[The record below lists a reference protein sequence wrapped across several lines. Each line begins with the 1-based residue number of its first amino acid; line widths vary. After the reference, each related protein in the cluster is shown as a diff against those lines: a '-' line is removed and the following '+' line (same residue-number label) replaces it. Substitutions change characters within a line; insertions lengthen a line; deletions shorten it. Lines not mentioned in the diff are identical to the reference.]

1 MLKLTEVTKPTPL
14 LPYPSIRPIQSL
26 LLLFLIA
33 CTNLPVK
40 AQQQYFSY
48 SMKRLSQDDGLSQ
61 GSNYFRYEDSKGFI
75 WITGNDALN
84 RYDGSII
91 KVYNLNRYFKNCPPL
106 QQGYGF
112 AEDDKSDIYIGS
124 VNGLYIYHRKTD
136 QFTLLQMYPG
146 RQEALAMPFAFRDRK
161 VWCFNRNYEI
171 TTYDVKDGSI
181 NNVTKIPLPATN
193 SVHVYDM
200 QGPDGFSFYYRFPFF
215 DNNNNLWCFGSRDV
229 YQFNKNTKQLQ
240 RVNLKAITD
249 PNITILCTYFDKLN
263 NELWIG
269 CNKGLLLHNIHTGT
283 QQFIRRVGNLEL
295 GEVNSIACNGNVIA
309 LRSTSGTLLSDR
321 DFRSYYWANYPSRI
335 FSRRV
340 YDFGFDKAG
349 RLWMCDDGLGQAIY
363 SFSQPLLPKIPGNN
377 IEFAK
382 LKEKGVGNF
391 AEMPNGDIYF
401 HSNFFLEYSTR
412 QLKTIRPAQAT
423 LGYQLGFRAKTDP
436 IRKGIWI
443 YRLDAV
449 KQQLVIYFV
458 GKEGKPRLAHTLPVF
473 KEWGACNTFEVLSD
487 ARMLISFSNGLFWL
501 KHDKLVQ
508 VKTIPHKSLFTVSTL
523 SGNRY
528 AISYLNKDMWL
539 VTTDSSDNIK
549 PLRPVLNGVQSF
561 YMQEDT
567 LRHQYWA
574 GTNKGIYLLDRN
586 FRSIQHFDANNGLA
600 GTYIY
605 GLLLDDKGNAWCS
618 HQHGLSSIDAHT
630 LQITNYDKDDG
641 IQDWDFNNRAFYKAT
656 DGTLYFGGVGGFNY
670 FKPPLKPISY
680 YDPEVYVDEILVNNT
695 TFLPDSNANEIREL
709 HLRHRDNNI
718 VVKALIKD
726 LDNKHELVYRLQ
738 ESDAQWKHLPEK
750 SVLTFS
756 SLAPGSYRLELGVF
770 DKYGHRN
777 LHQKTIHIFIQAPF
791 YLRSWFWV
799 MAAIVTTALIAWRYN
814 SIKLRKQK
822 AHFRE
827 RLALE
832 KQRNKLTA
840 DLHDDIGASLSSLQV
855 NSMVAHELL
864 LHEPDRAQKV
874 LEKIA
879 SQSKSLSER
888 IGDIIWSMKPG
899 KDEFMTMSN
908 RIRSF
913 ANDIMGDTE
922 MQYHIDIAPEADTAI
937 IDITIRK
944 NIIFITKEAINNT
957 VKYSKATTLSIALK
971 AKKGYASLSISDN
984 GIGFIPQQS
993 RGNGIENMK
1002 RRVTEMA
1009 GEWQLQ
1015 TAPMQG
1021 TTINITIPLTRH
1033 QDT

>member
-1 MLKLTEVTKPTPL
+1 MSFFT
-14 LPYPSIRPIQSL
+14 SIRLALSL
-26 LLLFLIA
+26 LLLLE
-33 CTNLPVK
+33 CLSRPVL

-61 GSNYFRYEDSKGFI
+61 GSNYFRYEDSKGFM

-84 RYDGSII
+84 RYDGSVI
-91 KVYNLNRYFKNCPPL
+91 KVYNLNRYFKDCPPL

-112 AEDDKSDIYIGS
+112 AEDDRGNIYIGS

-136 QFTLLQMYPG
+136 KFTLQKMYPG
-146 RQEALAMPFAFRDRK
+146 QQEALAMPFAFKDGK
-161 VWCFNRNYEI
+161 IWCFNRHYEI
-171 TTYDVKDGSI
+171 TAYTVTSGDVS
-181 NNVTKIPLPATN
+181 KITQFPLPATN

-200 QGPDGFSFYYRFPFF
+200 LGADGFSFYYRFPFF
-215 DNNNNLWCFGSRDV
+215 DNSSNLWCFGIHDV
-229 YQFNKNTKQLQ
+229 YRFNKNTKSLQ
-240 RVNLKAITD
+240 QVGLQTMSD
-249 PNITILCTYFDKLN
+249 PNMTVLCTYFDKLHDK
-263 NELWIG
+263 LWIG
-269 CNKGLLLHNIHTGT
+269 CGKGLLIYDIHTGT
-283 QQFIRRVGNLEL
+283 EKFIRRVGNLDL
-295 GEVNSIACNGNVIA
+295 GEVNSIACSGNVIA

-321 DFRSYYWANYPSRI
+321 EFSSYYWASYPSRI

-363 SFSQPLLPKIPGNN
+363 SFSQPLLPKVPGNN
-377 IEFAK
+377 NEFAK
-382 LKEKGVGNF
+382 LKEKGVGSF
-391 AEMPNGDIYF
+391 AEMPDGDIYF
-401 HSNFFLEYSTR
+401 HSNFFLEHGTR
-412 QLKTIRPAQAT
+412 QLKTVPASQAV
-423 LGYQLGFRAKTDP
+423 LGYQMGFRAETDP
-436 IRKGIWI
+436 ARKGIWV
-443 YRLDAV
+443 YRLDDAT
-449 KQQLVIYFV
+449 QQLLIYFV
-458 GKEGKPRLAHTLPVF
+458 GKEGTHRLVHKVQAP
-473 KEWGACNTFEVLSD
+473 KEWGACNTLKVLDD
-487 ARMLISFSNGLFWL
+487 ARILVSFSNGLFWL
-501 KHDKLVQ
+501 KHNKLVQ
-508 VKTIPHKSLFTVSTL
+508 VNTIPGKSLFTISTL
-523 SGNRY
+523 SNNRY

-539 VTTDSSDNIK
+539 VTIDSSDDI
-549 PLRPVLNGVQSF
+549 RQVRTILNGVQAF

-567 LRHQYWA
+567 LRHQYWV

-586 FRSIQHFDANNGLA
+586 FRSVQHFDANNGLA

-605 GLLLDDKGNAWCS
+605 GLLLDDNGNAWCS
-618 HQHGLSSIDAHT
+618 HQHGLSSIEART

-641 IQDWDFNNRAFYKAT
+641 IQDWDFNNRAFYKAA

-680 YDPEVYVDEILVNNT
+680 YEPEVYVDEILVNNRP
-695 TFLPDSNANEIREL
+695 FQPDSNANEIREL

-718 VVKALIKD
+718 VVRALIKD
-726 LDNKHELVYRLQ
+726 LDNKHSLVYRLR
-738 ESDAQWKHLPEK
+738 ESDAQWKHLPDK

-799 MAAIVTTALIAWRYN
+799 AVAILVTALIAWRYH

-827 RLALE
+827 QLALE

-864 LHEPDRAQKV
+864 LHEPGRAQKV

-879 SQSKSLSER
+879 SQSQSLSER

-913 ANDIMGDTE
+913 ANDIMGDTDI
-922 MQYHIDIAPEADTAI
+922 QYHIDIAGEADTVI
-937 IDITIRK
+937 TDITIRK
-944 NIIFITKEAINNT
+944 NIIFITKEAINNA
-957 VKYSKATTLSIALK
+957 VKYSKASALSVILHLKQNQATLSIR
-971 AKKGYASLSISDN
+971 DN
-984 GIGFIPQQS
+984 GIGFVPQQS
-993 RGNGIENMK
+993 RGNGIDNMK
-1002 RRVTEMA
+1002 RRAKEI
-1009 GEWQLQ
+1009 GGDWQLE

-1021 TTINITIPLTRH
+1021 TAIHIRIPLPKHGGT
-1033 QDT
+1033 